1 MRARWRR
8 CTDMDAPEVP
18 DDLLRPALE
27 VAFVVAVVGAKQR
40 PPIAA
45 PPLLRPFLKLQKL
58 PDRALAPVRKVLE
71 SDDEFR
77 ERVGSVA
84 SVETVDELGLL
95 WLQRPPGWEDAVA
108 ALVAAAGAEAAE
120 ADAERADRTAR
131 RRVEA
136 AEEAARRA
144 QAELAA
150 AKASLATVTALLEA
164 ERDRRALAEAARD
177 KVLARAGE
185 LERAIERASRRLDD
199 ADMAVSVARGRVLE
213 LEAALEQSRAAG
225 DGAFDRSAVVAA
237 IERAC
242 EALTD
247 AGRAAAGN
255 SAEPASA
262 RPDRPP
268 SVRKERPRRVATVLP
283 GLSAETREA
292 AEWLVRLKRA
302 LVIVD
307 GYNVAK
313 SAWPEE
319 SLAEQRS
326 RLVDALAELNA
337 RHHTALHVVFDGD
350 GSVSPGF
357 HRRGVRVSYSPAGVI
372 ADDEIMNII
381 SGLAIDRPLVV
392 VTDDAELRERA
403 RATGANVLAVAQLLS
418 VVGR

>member
-1 MRARWRR
+1 
-8 CTDMDAPEVP
+8 MDATEVP
-18 DDLLRPALE
+18 DELLRPALE
-27 VAFVVAVVGAKQR
+27 VAFAVAVVGARQR

-71 SDDEFR
+71 NDDEFR

-95 WLQRPPGWEDAVA
+95 WLQRPAGWEDAVA
-108 ALVAAAGAEAAE
+108 ALVATAGAEAAE

-131 RRVEA
+131 RRVDA

-150 AKASLATVTALLEA
+150 AKASLSTVTGLLEA

-199 ADMAVSVARGRVLE
+199 ADMAASVARGRVLE
-213 LEAALEQSRAAG
+213 LEAALEQSRG
-225 DGAFDRSAVVAA
+225 PDQEGFDRAAVVSA

-242 EALTD
+242 EALAD

-255 SAEPASA
+255 GAERETLA
-262 RPDRPP
+262 RPDPRA
-268 SVRKERPRRVATVLP
+268 SRRKERPRRVAAVLP

-292 AEWLVRLKRA
+292 AEWLVRLKRV

-313 SAWPEE
+313 SAWPDE
-319 SLAEQRS
+319 SLSEQRS
-326 RLVDALAELNA
+326 RLVDALSELHA
-337 RHHTALHVVFDGD
+337 RYHTPLHVVFDGD

-357 HRRGVRVSYSPAGVI
+357 HRRGVRVTYSPAGVI
-372 ADDEIMNII
+372 ADDEIMSII
-381 SGLAIDRPLVV
+381 SGLAIDRPVVV

-403 RATGANVLAVAQLLS
+403 RAAGANLLAVAQLLS

>member
-1 MRARWRR
+1 
-8 CTDMDAPEVP
+8 MDAPEVP

-27 VAFVVAVVGAKQR
+27 VAFVVAVVGARQR

-71 SDDEFR
+71 NDDEFR

-108 ALVAAAGAEAAE
+108 TLVAAAGAEAAE

-199 ADMAVSVARGRVLE
+199 ADMAASVARGRVVE
-213 LEAALEQSRAAG
+213 LEAALEQSRTAV
-225 DGAFDRSAVVAA
+225 DGAFDRATVVAA

-242 EALTD
+242 EALAD

-255 SAEPASA
+255 GGEREALA
-262 RPDRPP
+262 RPEPRP
-268 SVRKERPRRVATVLP
+268 SRRKERPRRVATVLP

-292 AEWLVRLKRA
+292 AEWLVRLKRV
-302 LVIVD
+302 LVVVD

-313 SAWPEE
+313 SAWPDE

-381 SGLAIDRPLVV
+381 AGLAIDRPLVV

-403 RATGANVLAVAQLLS
+403 RAAGANLLAVAQLLS